1 MKSIIKQLYTILL
14 VTVACLT
21 VAGCSDDFKSNLR
34 LDGDV
39 WVNSIKLD
47 EYAGTIDYQ
56 NKTIVVGVP
65 YDYDVTRMAVSEI
78 NLSEGATASI
88 AVGETIDFSLPV
100 SLTVKNGD
108 VQMNYTITVKRDEAK
123 ILTFK
128 LNDTYVGKVDQLS
141 KTISVVVPLTV
152 DITQLKGTFTGSD
165 GVTVTP
171 ASGSIQDFTNP
182 VTYTATY
189 RSAVTSYV
197 VTVTQGNVIP
207 TAFIGTASS
216 VSQLTSPEEKAA
228 AQWMMDNISMSEYI
242 SFKDVVDGK
251 VDLGKYAAIWWHFH
265 ADNGDNPPLPDDAK
279 AAVEKF
285 KVYYQNGGNLLLT
298 RYATFYIKDLSIAK
312 DERVPNNSWGRSE
325 DSPEVVDGAWSFPIV
340 GNESHP
346 LFQDLRWKDGDKTR
360 VYTFDAGYATTN
372 STAQWHI
379 GTDWGGY
386 EDLNA
391 WRSLTGGIDVACGDD
406 GAVIIAEFEPRANS
420 GRTICIGSGCYDWY
434 GKGVDASA
442 DYYHYNVEQMT
453 LNAINYLCK

>member
-1 MKSIIKQLYTILL
+1 MS
-14 VTVACLT
+14 
-21 VAGCSDDFKSNLR
+21 
-34 LDGDV
+34 
-39 WVNSIKLD
+39 
-47 EYAGTIDYQ
+47 
-56 NKTIVVGVP
+56 
-65 YDYDVTRMAVSEI
+65 
-78 NLSEGATASI
+78 
-88 AVGETIDFSLPV
+88 
-100 SLTVKNGD
+100 
-108 VQMNYTITVKRDEAK
+108 YTITVKRDEAK

-189 RSAVTSYV
+189 RSAVTPYV

-251 VDLGKYAAIWWHFH
+251 VDLGKYTAIWWHFH

-279 AAVEKF
+279 AAIEKF

-434 GKGVDASA
+434 GKGVDTSV

>member
-1 MKSIIKQLYTILL
+1 M
-14 VTVACLT
+14 
-21 VAGCSDDFKSNLR
+21 
-34 LDGDV
+34 
-39 WVNSIKLD
+39 
-47 EYAGTIDYQ
+47 
-56 NKTIVVGVP
+56 
-65 YDYDVTRMAVSEI
+65 
-78 NLSEGATASI
+78 
-88 AVGETIDFSLPV
+88 
-100 SLTVKNGD
+100 
-108 VQMNYTITVKRDEAK
+108 
-123 ILTFK
+123 
-128 LNDTYVGKVDQLS
+128 
-141 KTISVVVPLTV
+141 
-152 DITQLKGTFTGSD
+152 
-165 GVTVTP
+165 
-171 ASGSIQDFTNP
+171 
-182 VTYTATY
+182 
-189 RSAVTSYV
+189 
-197 VTVTQGNVIP
+197 
-207 TAFIGTASS
+207 
-216 VSQLTSPEEKAA
+216 
-228 AQWMMDNISMSEYI
+228 
-242 SFKDVVDGK
+242 
-251 VDLGKYAAIWWHFH
+251 
-265 ADNGDNPPLPDDAK
+265 PDDAK